1 MQELKNSRTAIE
13 RVLEIPAKNES
24 VPGTQQLDV
33 EATAFYLIDCTGE
46 VEIRTDENSFKT
58 YRKSTGEEFPQE
70 QTFQR
75 LEFRNQ
81 GSSPVSVRV
90 WAGWGRYID
99 RRFEMVEAVTK
110 ARGFSEWPGGAQE
123 VPANSSIDLP
133 AQLGGGVIS
142 RKSVLITNLD
152 PNEKLRLEDADN
164 NTFLTIFP
172 NTSVT
177 LPISDTFSIHND
189 TGEAVSV
196 NIGEIVYVEGNLIT
210 TAS

>member
-1 MQELKNSRTAIE
+1 MNEAKTRTAIE
-13 RVLEIPAKNES
+13 RVFDIPAKAGV
-24 VPGTQQLDV
+24 VPGTYQIDAQG
-33 EATAFYLIDCTGE
+33 ASFYLIDCTGE
-46 VEIRTDENSFKT
+46 VEVRPDDGTFKT
-58 YRKSTGEEFPQE
+58 YRKSTGEEFGQSFE
-70 QTFQR
+70 R

-81 GSSPVSVRV
+81 GSAPITVRA
-90 WAGWGRYID
+90 WAGWGKYID

-110 ARGFSEWPGGAQE
+110 ARGWTDWPGPDDT

-133 AQLGGGVIS
+133 ALLGGGVIS

-152 PNEKLRLEDADN
+152 PNENLRLEDADN

-177 LPISDTFSIHND
+177 LPLSDTFSIHND
-189 TGEAVSV
+189 TGAPISV
-196 NIGEIVYVEGNLIT
+196 NIGEVVYVEGNLIT